1 MSRCK
6 NQIKEN
12 NKLIM
17 AKKISIMN
25 ISEDDLSKFCE
36 DNNFPKF
43 HSSQILNWIY
53 KKYAATFEEMS
64 DIPKDLR
71 AILEENFFI
80 HNSKI
85 ENIFEDNG
93 KTKKLLISLYD
104 RKKIESVILSKNE
117 RVTFC
122 LSSQVGCGYSCAFC
136 STGAM
141 GFSRNLTADEILAEF
156 ILMRAITKK
165 VNSIVFM
172 GMGEPLA
179 NTKNLFKAIE
189 TINSYKGFNLGIR
202 HITISTAGEIIGI
215 KRLIEKDLDCR
226 LAVSLHSLKN
236 EVRNKIMPINKK
248 YNVENLIAILKKYS
262 RNGKRMITFEWT
274 LIKDI
279 NDSVNDAYRI
289 VNLKKEFPFK
299 VNIIPMNPVEHAPH
313 LKKPNKDIILRFKS
327 ILKDNGIEV
336 IERFKQGQDILAGC
350 GQLAIKN

>member
-1 MSRCK
+1 MT
-6 NQIKEN
+6 
-12 NKLIM
+12 
-17 AKKISIMN
+17 KKISIMN
-25 ISEDDLSKFCE
+25 ISEEDLSKFCE
-36 DNNFPKF
+36 YNNFPKF
-43 HSSQILNWIY
+43 HSSQILDWIY
-53 KKYAATFEEMS
+53 KKYASSFEEMS
-64 DIPKDLR
+64 NIPKDLR
-71 AILEENFFI
+71 MILEENYFI

-85 ENIFEDNG
+85 ENIFEDKN

-104 RKKIESVILSKNE
+104 KKKIESVILSKNN

-122 LSSQVGCGYSCAFC
+122 LSSQVGCRYSCAFC
-136 STGAM
+136 STGNM

-165 VNSIVFM
+165 VNSVVFM

-202 HITISTAGEIIGI
+202 HITISTAGEIVGI
-215 KRLIEKDLDCR
+215 KQLIERDLDCR

-236 EVRNKIMPINKK
+236 EVRDKIMPINKK
-248 YNVENLIAILKKYS
+248 YNVENLIAILKRYS
-262 RNGKRMITFEWT
+262 KNGKRMITFEWV

-299 VNIIPMNPVEHAPH
+299 VNIIPMNPVEHAPE
-313 LKKPNKDIILRFKS
+313 LTRPDKDIILRFKS

-350 GQLAIKN
+350 GQLAVKN

>member
-1 MSRCK
+1 
-6 NQIKEN
+6 
-12 NKLIM
+12 M

-25 ISEDDLSKFCE
+25 LSEDDLSKFCE
-36 DNNFPKF
+36 ENNFPKF

-53 KKYAATFEEMS
+53 KKYAITFEEMS
-64 DIPKDLR
+64 DIPKSLR
-71 AILEENFFI
+71 VSLEENYFI
-80 HNSKI
+80 HNSKVETI
-85 ENIFEDNG
+85 TEDEYG
-93 KTKKLLISLYD
+93 TKKLLISLYD
-104 RKKIESVILSKNE
+104 KKKIESVILGKND
-117 RVTFC
+117 RITFC
-122 LSSQVGCGYSCAFC
+122 LSSQVGCGYGCAFC
-136 STGAM
+136 STGTM
-141 GFSRNLTADEILAEF
+141 GLSRNLTADEILAEF

-202 HITISTAGEIIGI
+202 HITISTSGEIVGI
-215 KRLIEKDLDCR
+215 KQLIEKDLDCR

-236 EVRNKIMPINKK
+236 EVRDKIMPINKK
-248 YNVENLIAILKKYS
+248 YPIENLISILKRYS
-262 RNGKRMITFEWT
+262 KNGKRMITFEWV
-274 LIKDI
+274 LMKDI

-299 VNIIPMNPVEHAPH
+299 VNIIPMNPVEHAPE

-327 ILKDNGIEV
+327 ILKDNGVEV

-350 GQLAIKN
+350 GQLAIKDDN

>member
-1 MSRCK
+1 
-6 NQIKEN
+6 
-12 NKLIM
+12 M

-25 ISEDDLSKFCE
+25 ISEDDLSNFCE

-104 RKKIESVILSKNE
+104 RKKIESVILSKND
-117 RVTFC
+117 RITFC

>member
-1 MSRCK
+1 
-6 NQIKEN
+6 
-12 NKLIM
+12 M

-25 ISEDDLSKFCE
+25 LSEDDLEKFCE
-36 DNNFPKF
+36 ENNFPKF

-53 KKYAATFEEMS
+53 KKYAITFEEMS
-64 DIPKDLR
+64 DIPKGLR
-71 AILEENFFI
+71 VSLEKNYFI
-80 HNSKI
+80 HNSKV
-85 ENIFEDNG
+85 ETMTEDEYG
-93 KTKKLLISLYD
+93 TKKLY
-104 RKKIESVILSKNE
+104 
-117 RVTFC
+117 
-122 LSSQVGCGYSCAFC
+122 GCAFC
-136 STGAM
+136 STGTM
-141 GFSRNLTADEILAEF
+141 GLSRNLTADEILAEF

-202 HITISTAGEIIGI
+202 HITISTSGEIVGI
-215 KRLIEKDLDCR
+215 KQLIEKDLDCR

-236 EVRNKIMPINKK
+236 EVRDKIMPINKK
-248 YNVENLIAILKKYS
+248 YPIENLISILKRYS
-262 RNGKRMITFEWT
+262 KNGKRMITFEWV
-274 LIKDI
+274 LMKDI

-299 VNIIPMNPVEHAPH
+299 VNIIPMNPVEHAPE

-327 ILKDNGIEV
+327 ILKDNGVEV

-350 GQLAIKN
+350 GQLAIKTDN

>member
-1 MSRCK
+1 
-6 NQIKEN
+6 
-12 NKLIM
+12 M
-17 AKKISIMN
+17 AKKNSIMN
-25 ISEDDLSKFCE
+25 LSEDDLAKFCE
-36 DNNFPKF
+36 SNNFPKF

-53 KKYAATFEEMS
+53 KKYATDFEEMS

-71 AILEENFFI
+71 ASLKENYFI
-80 HNSKI
+80 HNSKV
-85 ENIFEDNG
+85 ENIFEDEYG
-93 KTKKLLISLYD
+93 TKKLLISLYD
-104 RKKIESVILSKNE
+104 KKKIESVILSKNE

-141 GFSRNLTADEILAEF
+141 GLSRNLTADEILAEF

-202 HITISTAGEIIGI
+202 HITISTAGEITGI
-215 KRLIEKDLDCR
+215 KQLIEKDLDCR

-236 EVRNKIMPINKK
+236 EVRDKIMPINKK
-248 YNVENLIAILKKYS
+248 YNVENLIAILKRYS
-262 RNGKRMITFEWT
+262 KNGKRMITFEWV

-299 VNIIPMNPVEHAPH
+299 VNIIPMNPVEYAPE

-327 ILKDNGIEV
+327 ILKDNGVEV

-350 GQLAIKN
+350 GQLAVKN

>member
-1 MSRCK
+1 MS
-6 NQIKEN
+6 
-12 NKLIM
+12 
-17 AKKISIMN
+17 KKISLMN
-25 ISEDDLSKFCE
+25 LSEDDLAKFCE
-36 DNNFPKF
+36 SNNFPKF
-43 HSSQILNWIY
+43 HSSQIFNWIY
-53 KKYAATFEEMS
+53 KKYATDFEEMS

-71 AILEENFFI
+71 ASLKENYFI
-80 HNSKI
+80 HNSKV
-85 ENIFEDNG
+85 ENIFEDEHG
-93 KTKKLLISLYD
+93 TKKLLISLYD
-104 RKKIESVILSKNE
+104 KRKIESVILSKNE

-141 GFSRNLTADEILAEF
+141 GLSRNLTADEILAEF

-202 HITISTAGEIIGI
+202 HITISTAGEITGI
-215 KRLIEKDLDCR
+215 KQLIEKDLDCR

-236 EVRNKIMPINKK
+236 EVRDKIMPINKK
-248 YNVENLIAILKKYS
+248 YNVENLIAILKRYS
-262 RNGKRMITFEWT
+262 KNGKRMITFEWV

-299 VNIIPMNPVEHAPH
+299 VNIIPMNPVGHAPE

-327 ILKDNGIEV
+327 ILKDNGVEV